1 MGNGECL
8 IAGCQVGSRIAWIHQ
23 ASVFHLLPG
32 KGLLVLHG
40 PKWFQHR
47 KLLTPGF
54 HYDVLKPYVAV
65 FAECTHTMLVSSP
78 RQAPAAGPALCTL
91 ILPWGRAGGAL

>member
-1 MGNGECL
+1 M
-8 IAGCQVGSRIAWIHQ
+8 
-23 ASVFHLLPG
+23 ASPG
-32 KGLLVLHG
+32 KGLLVLQG

-65 FAECTHTMLVSSP
+65 FAESARVMLVSSLCQDP
-78 RQAPAAGPALCTL
+78 GGCAAGPTPAPSFSWERAVRG
-91 ILPWGRAGGAL
+91 IAEARGPVLPAAAV

>member
-1 MGNGECL
+1 MP
-8 IAGCQVGSRIAWIHQ
+8 S
-23 ASVFHLLPG
+23 PG
-32 KGLLVLHG
+32 KGLLVLQG

-65 FAECTHTMLVSSP
+65 FAESARVMLVSSLC
-78 RQAPAAGPALCTL
+78 QAPEAVLQGQTPA
-91 ILPWGRAGGAL
+91 PRFS